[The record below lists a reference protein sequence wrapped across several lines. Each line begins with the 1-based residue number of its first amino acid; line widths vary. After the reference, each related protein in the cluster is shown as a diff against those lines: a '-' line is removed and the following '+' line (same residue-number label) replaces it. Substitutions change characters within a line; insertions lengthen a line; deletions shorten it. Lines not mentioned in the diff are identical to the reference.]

1 MSTRPHVEGEHPGWC
16 RLGPSC
22 APSSERRPV
31 EHCGSD
37 FVLRPEHDDVR
48 AEVTVR
54 HDEDVLRGV
63 DHGRTVVV
71 LDLEN
76 EAFIG
81 ARADTRRER
90 AAAARGVGVLIDC
103 GISARCTSES
113 RIGATVLSDTPTRS
127 ACCRFDRCGS
137 ALSDFAMSSRFCAWV
152 SGQPNSPRAVSA
164 GTPETSC
171 SSPASTGSIR

>member
-90 AAAARGVGVLIDC
+90 AAAARGSRCAGRRGESPHVAVAPAAAFQRSCDLPRC
-103 GISARCTSES
+103 ARRAAGS
-113 RIGATVLSDTPTRS
+113 RGAGP
-127 ACCRFDRCGS
+127 
-137 ALSDFAMSSRFCAWV
+137 
-152 SGQPNSPRAVSA
+152 P
-164 GTPETSC
+164 
-171 SSPASTGSIR
+171 